1 MWFLY
6 DFWGILFVLPGLILG
21 IYAQSK
27 VKTTFQKYSRK
38 GNRNGI
44 SGEMVARELL
54 AKKNIYGV
62 SITQIGGT
70 LTDHYNPSTDVVALS
85 QGVYNSTSLAAVGV
99 AAHEC
104 GHVEQAKSG
113 YFMLKV
119 RNRLVPVVNFTSK
132 VFPIIMFAG
141 IFFGI
146 GGIYSTMYINA
157 GLVFYGAMMIFSL
170 VTLPVEF
177 NASKRA
183 YVNLQSCGILTKEEA
198 DGAKKVLD
206 AAALTYMAS
215 FVTSML
221 WFLRF
226 LMLANRD

>member
-1 MWFLY
+1 MWIFY
-6 DFWGILFVLPGLILG
+6 DFWGLLFVLPGLILG

-54 AKKNIYGV
+54 AKKNIHGV

-70 LTDHYNPSTDVVALS
+70 LTDHYNPRTDVVALS
-85 QGVYNSTSLAAVGV
+85 QGVYGSTSLAAVGV

-113 YFMLKV
+113 YLMLKV
-119 RNRLVPVVNFTSK
+119 RNALVPVVNFTSQ
-132 VFPIIMFAG
+132 VFPVIMLAG
-141 IFFGI
+141 LFFGF
-146 GGIYSTMYINA
+146 GGIYSTLFINA

-170 VTLPVEF
+170 ATLPVEF

-183 YVNLQSCGILTKEEA
+183 HKNLVACGILTQEEA
-198 DGAKKVLD
+198 NGAKKVLD
-206 AAALTYMAS
+206 AAALTYVAS

-226 LMLANRD
+226 LILANRD

>member
-1 MWFLY
+1 MWLFY
-6 DFWGILFVLPGLILG
+6 DFWGLLFVLPGLILG

-27 VKTTFQKYSRK
+27 VQTTFAKYSRK

-62 SITQIGGT
+62 AITQVAGS
-70 LTDHYNPSTDVVALS
+70 LTDHYDPRTDVVALS
-85 QGVYNSTSLAAVGV
+85 QTVYGSTSIAAVGV

-119 RNRLVPVVNFTSK
+119 RNALIPVVNFTSK
-132 VFPIIMFAG
+132 VFPVIMLAG
-141 IFFGI
+141 IFFNF
-146 GGIYSTMYINA
+146 GGGYSSLFINA
-157 GLVFYGAMMIFSL
+157 GLIFYGAMMIFSL
-170 VTLPVEF
+170 ATLPVEF

-183 YVNLQSCGILTKEEA
+183 HKNLVACGILSKEEA
-198 DGAKKVLD
+198 AGAKKVLD
-206 AAALTYMAS
+206 AAALTYVAS
-215 FVTSML
+215 FVTSLL

-226 LMLANRD
+226 LALASRD